1 MIMWVTN
8 IKSRQKIMT
17 YEKKS
22 FQERKGPMKT
32 SVVGR
37 ILMAIIFASVIGGIS
52 AGPALGK
59 DDNRGHGPKQQGRHD
74 NGRWHDD
81 RGWHDNRGR
90 EVYHSYRYQPGTI
103 YAPPPVIY
111 APEPSPGISI
121 FFPPIYIR

>member
-1 MIMWVTN
+1 
-8 IKSRQKIMT
+8 
-17 YEKKS
+17 
-22 FQERKGPMKT
+22 MKT

-59 DDNRGHGPKQQGRHD
+59 NDNRGHGPKQQGRHD

-90 EVYHSYRYQPGTI
+90 EVYHSYRYATGTYLCTSAGYLCPGAI
-103 YAPPPVIY
+103 AGHQHLF
-111 APEPSPGISI
+111 PSDPHSI
-121 FFPPIYIR
+121 GES